1 MKHFEVITTIG
12 STNFVH
18 KCTTA
23 YEALTAIVDVL
34 AAHHSSEDADG
45 AMKILVEMKNGS
57 VLLHETHLYRVR
69 YIDGEV

>member
-34 AAHHSSEDADG
+34 TAHHSFEDADEV
-45 AMKILVEMKNGS
+45 MKMLVEMKNGS
-57 VLLHETHLYRVR
+57 VLSHETHLFKVR
-69 YIDGEV
+69 YVDGEV